1 MKNEID
7 NKVLKENN
15 ISAKKKTSVA
25 PIAILVC
32 AALVLAGGLCIDN
45 DSDAK
50 MPVLLVAFVTAVFG
64 VAKMFNQPTALVYE
78 PHNEILNEE
87 ELFFD
92 IKEKNNVIE
101 LLRNGE
107 FTRLRSQAK
116 DSSNHPLK
124 VELYA
129 TQSGSIAIYRV
140 YHFVPYTFEPLTGY
154 EVYKR

>member
-7 NKVLKENN
+7 NKVLEENN

-45 DSDAK
+45 ASDAK

-107 FTRLRSQAK
+107 FTRLRLQAK

>member
-7 NKVLKENN
+7 NKVLEENN

-154 EVYKR
+154 EVCKR

>member
-7 NKVLKENN
+7 KKVLEENN

>member
-7 NKVLKENN
+7 NKILQENN
-15 ISAKKKTSVA
+15 LTAKKQTSIA
-25 PIAILVC
+25 PIAILAC
-32 AALVLAGGLCIDN
+32 AALILAGGLCIDN
-45 DSDAK
+45 GSDAK
-50 MPVLLVAFVTAVFG
+50 MPLLLVAIITAVFG
-64 VAKMFNQPTALVYE
+64 VAKIFNMPTVLVYE

-92 IKEKNNVIE
+92 IKEKNSVTD

-107 FTRLRSQAK
+107 LTKLRSQAK

-124 VELYA
+124 VELHT
-129 TQSGSIAIYRV
+129 TQSGSITIYRV

-154 EVYKR
+154 EVIKK

>member
-7 NKVLKENN
+7 KKVLQENN
-15 ISAKKKTSVA
+15 ITAKKKTSIA

-32 AALVLAGGLCIDN
+32 AALILAGGLCIDN
-45 DSDAK
+45 SSDAK
-50 MPVLLVAFVTAVFG
+50 MPVLLVAIVTAVFG
-64 VAKMFNQPTALVYE
+64 VAKIFNMPTVLVYE

-92 IKEKNNVIE
+92 IKEKNSVID

-107 FTRLRSQAK
+107 LTKLRTQAK
-116 DSSNHPLK
+116 DNNNHPLK
-124 VELYA
+124 VELHT

-154 EVYKR
+154 EVLKK